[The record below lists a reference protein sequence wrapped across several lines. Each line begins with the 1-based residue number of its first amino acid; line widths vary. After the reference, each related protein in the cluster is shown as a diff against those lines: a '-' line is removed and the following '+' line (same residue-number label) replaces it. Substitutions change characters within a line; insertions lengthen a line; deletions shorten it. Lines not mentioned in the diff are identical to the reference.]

1 LGRYLPDV
9 LRECDRLIY
18 HGIFIYFVSD
28 GLDTRDENSRLIHMV
43 KGYGD
48 ERFIRDHGKKVHL
61 GQEGRV
67 LNGYI
72 HGSRCYGYRNVP
84 IPDETRKGLYGEDAI
99 IAVKQDII
107 TEQAE
112 VVRRVMQMR
121 ANGLSFGAIARVLKA
136 EGIAPPRNPNKAAVP
151 AWYSSTIK
159 EITKNELYRGVRIW
173 NRVQNVFNFAEGT
186 KSRRKRPP
194 SEWTR
199 LEVPDLRI
207 VSDELWE
214 RVQEVNR
221 RGREK
226 YYSRRLGGMNRTAAS
241 RLYLFSGSMVC
252 GLCGGNFTV
261 IGGKAPN
268 VRYGCPNYR
277 FRDTC
282 TNTVSILRTRIE
294 QQLISAL
301 SANLLD
307 ERLGEERI
315 REFSAQLKARIQ
327 LEAKL
332 AREAGSNGSQL

>member
-1 LGRYLPDV
+1 
-9 LRECDRLIY
+9 
-18 HGIFIYFVSD
+18 
-28 GLDTRDENSRLIHMV
+28 
-43 KGYGD
+43 
-48 ERFIRDHGKKVHL
+48 
-61 GQEGRV
+61 
-67 LNGYI
+67 
-72 HGSRCYGYRNVP
+72 
-84 IPDETRKGLYGEDAI
+84 
-99 IAVKQDII
+99 
-107 TEQAE
+107 
-112 VVRRVMQMR
+112 
-121 ANGLSFGAIARVLKA
+121 
-136 EGIAPPRNPNKAAVP
+136 
-151 AWYSSTIK
+151 
-159 EITKNELYRGVRIW
+159 
-173 NRVQNVFNFAEGT
+173 
-186 KSRRKRPP
+186 
-194 SEWTR
+194 
-199 LEVPDLRI
+199 
-207 VSDELWE
+207 
-214 RVQEVNR
+214 
-221 RGREK
+221 
-226 YYSRRLGGMNRTAAS
+226 MNRTAAS